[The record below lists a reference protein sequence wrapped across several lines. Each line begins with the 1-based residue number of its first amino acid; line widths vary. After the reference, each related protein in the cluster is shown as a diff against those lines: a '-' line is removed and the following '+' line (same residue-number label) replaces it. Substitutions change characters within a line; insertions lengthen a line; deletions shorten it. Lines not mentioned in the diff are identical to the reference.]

1 MSQQSKPRVY
11 TFDEICESQD
21 FNHEHEFVD
30 KQAFDRVVEA
40 LKFYADKSLGNG
52 AYVFRKKFMFDL
64 INEADLEAL
73 CEPVGAKGE
82 RYVVGGKLA
91 REALKEVGEL

>member
-1 MSQQSKPRVY
+1 VSQKSKPRVY

-21 FNHEHEFVD
+21 LNHEHEFVD

-40 LKFYADKSLGNG
+40 LKFYADKSNHTVRRGGESDTRVRL
-52 AYVFRKKFMFDL
+52 D
-64 INEADLEAL
+64 
-73 CEPVGAKGE
+73 KGSS
-82 RYVVGGKLA
+82 A

>member
-1 MSQQSKPRVY
+1 MNQQIKPIVY

-40 LKFYADKSLGNG
+40 LKFYS
-52 AYVFRKKFMFDL
+52 
-64 INEADLEAL
+64 EAWTMVKIQDD
-73 CEPVGAKGE
+73 G
-82 RYVVGGKLA
+82 RRA